1 MANNNHFNLTLDTL
15 APSGSITRPAEYL
28 RNNSS
33 SVTIVKGDATE
44 MKVWFDG
51 NPNSTKTSAG
61 YTDASWEAAAT
72 SKQTAFTTSGTYYYH
87 LVLRDDVNNESA
99 VFHSAAIVFDK
110 DAPVISSFYAEDPNT
125 HSHAIITTRSNI
137 PYQVVF
143 SDATSGPA
151 TLEITSPALAVPIV
165 DNNPVS
171 PKSSTFDISPS
182 FVGTSVTLTVTI
194 TDRAGNSKSETCTF
208 TLDTGAGQ
216 PILSLAHGQTSIIS
230 SGWYNLK
237 WGGSIEDRVID
248 ATATCSD
255 TDLVAYKI
263 WEDGQTEPEW
273 TTQTKGALNVT
284 EQITISAND
293 GLKTINAQVKD
304 EGGNVSTVA
313 TFSFYVDTVAPVV
326 TITTNKNLISN
337 VSGYNTATLTLSAID
352 NNGSGIASYVLET
365 VGTPGTTIDSG
376 TSVPAS
382 ADVTSLSGGFVEGSN
397 TVRLTVTDVA
407 GNSASATV
415 AIVLDTTVPTVS
427 IGTLNTWYTAQFAP
441 TVTFSDTNGVHHLE
455 AWASTVPNDTTGSV
469 TTIVPDASGTQAV
482 TLNPFTVSDG
492 ATNNYVHVKAVDNA
506 GNVSYAHAQFGYDA
520 TAPVVTASF
529 SQAAYQSVSAEI
541 NISSTETGSG
551 NYQMRLTGTG
561 LAAQGTWVP
570 FATPVSVTLSS
581 GDGTKIVNVE
591 VKDVAGNTSVAA
603 TCSCELD
610 TTDPSGTVIIYERDG
625 SITKPANSPEP
636 KFALRITAVDIPPA
650 GDTDPDDRIWYKIY
664 GDFTVGDTQ
673 QAQGI
678 SEQDAQWVLYEP
690 DTGKDYKLVTGL
702 VATQGDGTKTVYLK
716 VKDSADRTH
725 QSSSLF
731 YLDMTAPEVVVS
743 DVDYNRISK
752 VHVLRRNNGGDIAD
766 KYADETHFT
775 FTPDDYIIAYKV
787 CAYASQADAEHGSH
801 DDDAI
806 PSTAGSVN
814 MSATGISSI
823 AAVSCMIKGADLE
836 TAVSGDGLKI
846 IVVYVQ
852 DKAGTWSAAANFAA

>member
-51 NPNSTKTSAG
+51 NPNSDKTSAG
-61 YTDASWEAAAT
+61 YADASWEVAAT

-87 LVLRDDVNNESA
+87 LVLRDDVNNESG
-99 VFHSAAIVFDK
+99 VFHTLAIVFDK
-110 DAPVISSFYAEDPNT
+110 DAPTIDSFYAEDPNT
-125 HSHAIITTRSNI
+125 HSRTIITTRSNI
-137 PYQVVF
+137 PYHITF
-143 SDATSGPA
+143 SDAVSGPA
-151 TLEITSPALAVPIV
+151 KVEITSPALATPIV

-171 PKSSTFDISPS
+171 PISSTFNISS
-182 FVGTSVTLTVTI
+182 GYGSTSVTLTVTV
-194 TDRAGNSKSETCTF
+194 TDHAGNSASTTFTF

-216 PILSLAHGQTSIIS
+216 PILSLAHGQTSISS

-237 WGGSIEDRVID
+237 WGGTTEDRVID

-255 TDLVAYKI
+255 TDIVAYKI
-263 WEDGQTEPEW
+263 WEDGQTEPAW
-273 TTQTKGALNVT
+273 TSQTKGALNVT

-326 TITTNKNLISN
+326 TLTTNKNLISN

-352 NNGSGIASYVLET
+352 SQGSGVASYVLET
-365 VGTPGTTIDSG
+365 VGNPGTVIDQGTTI
-376 TSVPAS
+376 PATVG
-382 ADVTSLSGGFVEGSN
+382 VTSLSGGFAEGSN

-415 AIVLDTTVPTVS
+415 AIILDITAPTVS
-427 IGTLNTWYTAQFAP
+427 IGTLNTWYTAQFTP
-441 TVTFSDTNGVHHLE
+441 TVTFSDANGVHHLE
-455 AWASTVPNDTTGSV
+455 AWASTIADDTTGSI
-469 TTIVPDASGTQAV
+469 TTITPDISGTQTV

-492 ATNNYVHVKAVDNA
+492 ATTNYVHVKVVDNA
-506 GNVSYAHAQFGYDA
+506 GNVNYAHAQFGYDA
-520 TAPVVTASF
+520 TAPVVTAAF

-541 NISSTETGSG
+541 SITSTETGSG

-561 LAAQGTWVP
+561 LATQGTWET
-570 FATPVSVTLSS
+570 FTTPVSVTLSS
-581 GDGTKIVNVE
+581 GDGTKTVSVE
-591 VKDVAGNTSVAA
+591 VKDVAGNVSIAA
-603 TCSCELD
+603 VCTCELD
-610 TTDPSGTVIIYERDG
+610 TSDPSGTVTIYERDG
-625 SITKPANSPEP
+625 TTAKPNNSPEP
-636 KFALRITAVDIPPA
+636 KFALRISATDVPPA
-650 GDTDPDDRIWYKIY
+650 GDTDPDPRVWYKIY

-678 SEQDAQWVLYEP
+678 SEGDAQWVLYEP
-690 DTGKDYKLVTGL
+690 DSGKDYKAITGL
-702 VATQGDGTKTVYLK
+702 VVTLGDGTKTVNLK

-725 QSSSLF
+725 LSTASF
-731 YLDMTAPEVVVS
+731 YLDMTAPDVVVS

-752 VHVLRRNNGGDIAD
+752 VHVLRRNNMGDISG

-787 CAYASQADAEHGSH
+787 CAYASQAAAERGSYE
-801 DDDAI
+801 DSAI
-806 PSTAGSVN
+806 PTTAGSVN
-814 MSATGISSI
+814 MSATGIYSI

-836 TAVSGDGLKI
+836 SAVSGDGLKI

-852 DKAGTWSAAANFAA
+852 DKAGTWSAAADFTA